1 MLEKPLPFLL
11 LNPISI
17 SMPAFIL
24 DNPLTFGGDTL
35 CQLPRKG
42 ELFETLHVNK
52 KCLYLNRSPLYYVN
66 ISNCACI
73 LPSKECSTLSR
84 GKKNQFLHWRRVGIS
99 CSDGE
104 LWGSNYLN
112 ILSTPDFSLT
122 SPHVGGST
130 WCCQSFGGS
139 VVKTGTQWV
148 YPPLLPSRNSAFP
161 YLLN

>member
-1 MLEKPLPFLL
+1 
-11 LNPISI
+11 
-17 SMPAFIL
+17 MPAFIL
-24 DNPLTFGGDTL
+24 GNPLTFGGDTL

-52 KCLYLNRSPLYYVN
+52 KCLYLEVSSLLCKYFQLCLHSPAQRMFNPLQRE
-66 ISNCACI
+66 
-73 LPSKECSTLSR
+73 KT
-84 GKKNQFLHWRRVGIS
+84 QFLHWRRAGIS

-104 LWGSNYLN
+104 LWGSNCLN

-130 WCCQSFGGS
+130 WCCQPFGGS